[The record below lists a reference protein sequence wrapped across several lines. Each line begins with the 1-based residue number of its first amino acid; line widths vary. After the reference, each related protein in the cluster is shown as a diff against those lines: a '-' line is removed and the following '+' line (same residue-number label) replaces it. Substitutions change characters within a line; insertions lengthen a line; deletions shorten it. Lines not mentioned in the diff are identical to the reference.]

1 MNWTRALRWVG
12 AAAGA
17 VLALALVGVLLDGQ
31 HTQSDG
37 QAISA
42 AAIDTELAR
51 VYHSQLLGEGFD
63 YEPSVSC
70 SQSGPL
76 TFTCVASMQTPDAGV
91 LQTTFQ
97 ISCAAAGTATGQR
110 CTTNTGEA
118 LQ

>member
-1 MNWTRALRWVG
+1 MRW
-12 AAAGA
+12 AAAA
-17 VLALALVGVLLDGQ
+17 VAVALVVTLVGVLLDGPRTKAQ
-31 HTQSDG
+31 G

-51 VYHSQLLGEGFD
+51 VYHYQLLGEGFD

-70 SQSGPL
+70 GQSGAL
-76 TFTCVASMQTPDAGV
+76 AFTCVASMQTPHAGV

-97 ISCAAAGTATGQR
+97 VACLDRGTASGQR
-110 CTTNTGEA
+110 CWTNTGEA